1 MIYDEDTEIWTVSGT
16 NQNTSQSS
24 ILRISKQAL
33 GGYEFD
39 WAMVVSETIKKD
51 GDCKALPAD
60 PNGIVFTNVTV
71 NDQKIEW
78 IKREKLNDCD
88 QLVQVNGLGQ
98 IKMTWSY

>member
-1 MIYDEDTEIWTVSGT
+1 
-16 NQNTSQSS
+16 
-24 ILRISKQAL
+24 
-33 GGYEFD
+33 
-39 WAMVVSETIKKD
+39 MVVSETIKKD

-88 QLVQVNGLGQ
+88 QLV
-98 IKMTWSY
+98 